1 MEKPIAKLWA
11 GYEAAV
17 MPKDAGPV
25 QREETRQAFF
35 AGACSLWALMQGDQ
49 FFDQDSD
56 GLDPTADDM
65 ASMMA
70 LQEEVD
76 TFGAELDL
84 RCGITRQ

>member
-11 GYEAAV
+11 GFEAAV
-17 MPKDAGPV
+17 VPPGAGKV
-25 QREETRQAFF
+25 QRDETRLAFY

-84 RCGITRQ
+84 RVGVTRQ